1 MGARRFGIAAVGP
14 LGCIPF
20 ELTYSLAVN
29 GTCDKTVNTQIQS
42 FNVGLEALVNQLSSQ
57 LSGAQFTFLDA
68 YTIVD
73 TIIQNPSDY
82 GKFLNPNPKY

>member
-1 MGARRFGIAAVGP
+1 M
-14 LGCIPF
+14 
-20 ELTYSLAVN
+20 
-29 GTCDKTVNTQIQS
+29 NTQIQS

-82 GKFLNPNPKY
+82 GQFLNPNPKY